1 MRDKEDRIVIID
13 AIFKDENGETLGKLT
28 ANEKVF
34 ATGSRGYHG
43 QGKLEIGGKRYQVQV
58 QLVEI
63 GSKAQKESK

>member
-1 MRDKEDRIVIID
+1 MIID